1 MYHIDITDTRDST
14 TKIEFTHHDF
24 VAPAHYWNKA
34 EICLDHIK
42 INFFIEGDLYV
53 FVNNNCYSP
62 LYGDIHI
69 LPPGQIHCGNI
80 LKSNHIN
87 YYQLDIGIHA
97 FSQIPEGDA
106 LLKQLIQ
113 NGYDHQ
119 NSLRPQKDE
128 IRNLARLFQKME
140 HLIGQNNKSLSF
152 ATAIEIVCLINQIGQ
167 NTRSTPH
174 SILSKTTSDIIHY
187 IEQHYSEKIRLQD
200 LADRYEVST
209 TYLSQLFKKEV
220 GFGIHA
226 YLTEYRIMQATYL
239 LKTHSIA
246 ETCYLCGFCDSSHF
260 IAAFK
265 KRLDMTPASYK
276 KKINTLKKERR

>member
-1 MYHIDITDTRDST
+1 MYHIPIINTTDST
-14 TKIEFTHHDF
+14 RQIEFTHHDF
-24 VAPAHYWNKA
+24 IAPAHHWNKA

-42 INFFIEGDLYV
+42 INFFIEGDFYV

-69 LPPGQIHCGNI
+69 LPPAQIHCGNI

-97 FSQIPEGDA
+97 FSQLSGGDE

-113 NGYDHQ
+113 HGFEQQ
-119 NSLRPQKDE
+119 NTLRPQKDE
-128 IRNLARLFQKME
+128 IQSMARLFQQLE
-140 HLIGQNNKSLSF
+140 HAVNQKNYPLSF
-152 ATAIEIVCLINQIGQ
+152 ALTIEIVCLIIQISKK
-167 NTRSTPH
+167 TSHTPH

-187 IEQHYSEKIRLQD
+187 IEQHYGEKIHLQD
-200 LADRYEVST
+200 LANLHNVST

-226 YLTEYRIMQATYL
+226 YLTEYRIMQATYFL
-239 LKTHSIA
+239 QTHSVA

-265 KRLDMTPASYK
+265 KRFDMTPANYK
-276 KKINTLKKERR
+276 KKISTLKKERR